1 MGPSLISYLD
11 FRLEDRKFGFLL
23 RNKTISL
30 NICIDVREVFN
41 AKVKYF
47 STIWS
52 NPSCSYPS
60 MMWVILAMLLQ
71 VVRETVW
78 SSLDSSSGPGTELL
92 TLAKT
97 SNLTDLQVIT
107 VICKRFSSDWAKL
120 KYNTGRC

>member
-1 MGPSLISYLD
+1 MAPPLNHLE

-41 AKVKYF
+41 AKVDNKK
-47 STIWS
+47 ICS
-52 NPSCSYPS
+52 NPS
-60 MMWVILAMLLQ
+60 MMWTKLTTLFQ

-78 SSLDSSSGPGTELL
+78 SSLDSSPGPGTELL

-97 SNLTDLQVIT
+97 SNLLDLQVIT
-107 VICKRFSSDWAKL
+107 FAFCEIWRQE
-120 KYNTGRC
+120 

>member
-1 MGPSLISYLD
+1 
-11 FRLEDRKFGFLL
+11 
-23 RNKTISL
+23 
-30 NICIDVREVFN
+30 
-41 AKVKYF
+41 
-47 STIWS
+47 
-52 NPSCSYPS
+52 

-120 KYNTGRC
+120 KYNTGCC